1 MANKLVEENEQDLL
15 LVTFC
20 LEDDWYGLD
29 TNLIQEVIVVGDI
42 TTVHHAPDYV
52 RGISN
57 LRGKIVTILDLNL
70 KLGLPKHQLSS
81 ESRILIVPW
90 MNEQVG
96 LLVDSVADVV
106 SLSRSQIESL
116 PSNIKD
122 EISQF
127 LGGVYY
133 LAEEDR
139 LLGLLELDSVLVVAD
154 RD

>member
-20 LEDDWYGLD
+20 LEDAWYGLD